1 MYKIFKLEAHLS
13 LYCST
18 DYLYLI
24 WVQAH
29 FQWLRKK
36 IRVRDMVFHATFN
49 NISVISSCQ
58 FYWWRKREC
67 PEKTT
72 DLSQVTDKL
81 YHIMLYGVHLTM
93 NGNQTH
99 NFSRSLRKRDL
110 KIQSKGK
117 HNQLFQL
124 CLIFKLFKN
133 HTKCGGTT
141 KVTHLPSLFA
151 FGWAVCKKG
160 VEVWKVLG
168 RQRTQN
174 DDKYLT

>member
-1 MYKIFKLEAHLS
+1 MLTWACIAQLIICTLFEFKHICSDCEKRLGLGIWCFTPLSTIFQ
-13 LYCST
+13 LY
-18 DYLYLI
+18 
-24 WVQAH
+24 
-29 FQWLRKK
+29 R
-36 IRVRDMVFHATFN
+36 
-49 NISVISSCQ
+49 SCQ

-81 YHIMLYGVHLTM
+81 YHIMLYRVHLTM
-93 NGNQTH
+93 NGNRTH
-99 NFSRSLRKRDL
+99 NFSRFLRKRDL

-133 HTKCGGTT
+133 HTKCWGTT

-151 FGWAVCKKG
+151 FSWAVCKKG
-160 VEVWKVLG
+160 VEVWKVLW
-168 RQRTQN
+168 RQQTQN

>member
-1 MYKIFKLEAHLS
+1 MTLSCFPFNYRTAGSVLGAGFQAFISDWDKVAATVWLIF
-13 LYCST
+13 
-18 DYLYLI
+18 
-24 WVQAH
+24 
-29 FQWLRKK
+29 
-36 IRVRDMVFHATFN
+36 
-49 NISVISSCQ
+49 ISCEYISSKIKDLNIFCSCVK
-58 FYWWRKREC
+58 FNILYFML
-67 PEKTT
+67 EKCCW
-72 DLSQVTDKL
+72 DP
-81 YHIMLYGVHLTM
+81 M